1 MAQKL
6 ITFEGVLNGDAL
18 LESKEIKALCNH
30 QFGECDLS
38 LGETDQAEE
47 LHDWLDKEMH
57 KAISG
62 GYGQIYKM
70 KVPFEDIQGE
80 DESGE
85 YSGPVYVH
93 LFEPDAAID
102 DGILLFT
109 CNWQGKLFGI
119 KNNLYVIGVIG
130 DEGDIE
136 RIISSKIKR
145 EVSSERLEAAGVPSK
160 ADIDRIIGSGAR
172 YEVQADGTID
182 VEWAACGE
190 LRIEK
195 KYCKDG
201 RLPLRFGR
209 VEVNFNCS
217 NCGLTTLEG
226 APRYVRED
234 FKCNNN
240 KLTSLV
246 GGPMEVRESY
256 YCNDNQ
262 LTTLE
267 GAPKKVGHI
276 SKDEYTSFDT
286 GESWVTGYSSYCV
299 FDCQNNKIT
308 SLEGV
313 DMHVIGTLKCAGNCI
328 SKKKKFNVIVEAGT
342 VRWGKQN
349 LE

>member
-6 ITFEGVLNGDAL
+6 IIFENILNGDAL

-30 QFGECDLS
+30 QFGECDLTV
-38 LGETDQAEE
+38 GETDVAEE

-57 KAISG
+57 KAVNG
-62 GYGQIYKM
+62 NYDQIYRM
-70 KVPFEDIQGE
+70 KASFGDIQGE

-102 DGILLFT
+102 DGFLVFT
-109 CNWQGKLFGI
+109 CNWKGSIFS
-119 KNNLYVIGVIG
+119 NNLYVIGVIA
-130 DEGDIE
+130 DEDDID

-145 EVSSERLEAAGVPSK
+145 DVPSERLEAAGVPSK
-160 ADIDRIIGSGAR
+160 QDIDRILGGGAR
-172 YEVQADGTID
+172 YTVQADGTID
-182 VEWAACGE
+182 VEWAACGK
-190 LRIEK
+190 LRIK
-195 KYCKDG
+195 KGDCKDG

-209 VEVNFNCS
+209 VDVNFDCS
-217 NCGLTTLEG
+217 DCGLITLEG
-226 APRYVRED
+226 APQYVRED

-246 GGPMEVRESY
+246 GGPKEVKESY
-256 YCNDNQ
+256 YCQDNQ
-262 LTTLE
+262 LTSLV
-267 GAPKKVGHI
+267 GAPRKVGNI
-276 SKDEYTSFDT
+276 TKDTYTSFDT

-313 DMHVIGTLKCAGNCI
+313 DMHLMGTL
-328 SKKKKFNVIVEAGT
+328 
-342 VRWGKQN
+342 
-349 LE
+349 

>member
-6 ITFEGVLNGDAL
+6 IIFENILNGDAL

-30 QFGECDLS
+30 QFGECDLTV
-38 LGETDQAEE
+38 GETDVAEE

-57 KAISG
+57 KAVNG
-62 GYGQIYKM
+62 NYDQIYRM
-70 KVPFEDIQGE
+70 KASFGDIQGE

-102 DGILLFT
+102 GGFLVFT
-109 CNWQGKLFGI
+109 CNWKGSIFS
-119 KNNLYVIGVIG
+119 NNLYVIGVIA
-130 DEGDIE
+130 DEDDID

-145 EVSSERLEAAGVPSK
+145 DVPSERLEAAGVPSK
-160 ADIDRIIGSGAR
+160 QDIDRILGGGAR
-172 YEVQADGTID
+172 YTVQADGTID
-182 VEWAACGE
+182 VEWAACGK
-190 LRIEK
+190 LRIK
-195 KYCKDG
+195 KGDCKDG

-209 VEVNFNCS
+209 VDVNFDCS
-217 NCGLTTLEG
+217 DCGLITLEG
-226 APRYVRED
+226 APQYVRED

-246 GGPMEVRESY
+246 GGPKEVKESY
-256 YCNDNQ
+256 YCQDNQ
-262 LTTLE
+262 LTSLV
-267 GAPKKVGHI
+267 GAPRKVGNI
-276 SKDEYTSFDT
+276 TKDTYTSFDT

-313 DMHVIGTLKCAGNCI
+313 DMHLMGTMKCAGNCI
-328 SKKKKFNVIVEAGT
+328 SKKKKFNIVVEAGT